1 MPVSVSKEGVKHP
14 LRPVSADARALLK
27 HLGMPKAELSI
38 LLCDDAFIRDLNAQ
52 WRQKDEPTDV
62 LSFAMGEGEGADVNP
77 DLLGDIVI
85 SVETAARQGAALGL
99 TLDQEIRV
107 LLVHGLLHL
116 LGYDHVDPA
125 DAPEMRA
132 KEAELLAALGGG
144 VGLVD
149 RGDASPAEGE
159 VVPSDGAG

>member
-1 MPVSVSKEGVKHP
+1 MPVAVSKQGVKHP
-14 LRPVSADARALLK
+14 VRPVQADARALLK

-62 LSFAMGEGEGADVNP
+62 LSFAMGEGDDAALNP

-85 SVETAARQGAALGL
+85 SVETAARQAAAEGL
-99 TLDQEIRV
+99 TLDQEMRV

-144 VGLVD
+144 TGLVD
-149 RGDASPAEGE
+149 RAGSGE
-159 VVPSDGAG
+159 VVQRDEVG

>member
-62 LSFAMGEGEGADVNP
+62 LSFAMGEGEAAEVNP

-99 TLDQEIRV
+99 TLDQEVRV

-125 DAPEMRA
+125 DAPEMQAR
-132 KEAELLAALGGG
+132 EAELLTVLGGG
-144 VGLVD
+144 TGLVD
-149 RGDASPAEGE
+149 RAAAAGVVQGDS
-159 VVPSDGAG
+159 AG

>member
-1 MPVSVSKEGVKHP
+1 MRVSVSKQGVKHP
-14 LRPVSADARALLK
+14 VRTVSADARALLR
-27 HLGMPKAELSI
+27 HLGMPRAELSI

-62 LSFAMGEGEGADVNP
+62 LSFAMGEGDSAEVNP

-85 SVETAARQGAALGL
+85 SVETAATQAAALGL

-132 KEAELLAALGGG
+132 KENQLLGVLGGG
-144 VGLVD
+144 NGLVARGGTGDELD
-149 RGDASPAEGE
+149 RDPGPG
-159 VVPSDGAG
+159 

>member
-1 MPVSVSKEGVKHP
+1 MPVSVSKQGVKHP
-14 LRPVSADARALLK
+14 LRPVSTDARALLK
-27 HLGMPKAELSI
+27 HLGKPKAELSI

-116 LGYDHVDPA
+116 LGYDHIDPA

-132 KEAELLAALGGG
+132 REAELLAVLGGG
-144 VGLVD
+144 TGLVD
-149 RGDASPAEGE
+149 RGGDGE
-159 VVPSDGAG
+159 VVSRDGAG

>member
-62 LSFAMGEGEGADVNP
+62 LSFAMGEGEAAEINP

-99 TLDQEIRV
+99 TLDQEVRV

-132 KEAELLAALGGG
+132 REAELLAVLGSGT
-144 VGLVD
+144 GLVE
-149 RGDASPAEGE
+149 RAGGTE
-159 VVPSDGAG
+159 VVQRDGAG

>member
-1 MPVSVSKEGVKHP
+1 MPVSVSKQGVKHP
-14 LRPVSADARALLK
+14 LRPVSTDARALLK
-27 HLGMPKAELSI
+27 HLGRPKAELSI

-85 SVETAARQGAALGL
+85 SVETAARQGAGLGL

-132 KEAELLAALGGG
+132 REGELLAVLGGG
-144 VGLVD
+144 TGLVD
-149 RGDASPAEGE
+149 RGGDGE
-159 VVPSDGAG
+159 VVPRDGAG

>member
-1 MPVSVSKEGVKHP
+1 MPVSVSKQGVKHP
-14 LRPVSADARALLK
+14 LRPVSTDARALLK
-27 HLGMPKAELSI
+27 HLGKPKAELSI

-116 LGYDHVDPA
+116 LGYDHIDPA

-132 KEAELLAALGGG
+132 REAELLAVLGGG
-144 VGLVD
+144 TGLVD
-149 RGDASPAEGE
+149 RGGDGE
-159 VVPSDGAG
+159 VVPRDGAG